1 MLCFFFRFTEI
12 CMERDKE
19 VQEAKKDQEELE
31 AKVVVNKVAADLEI
45 FSNTEA
51 LMCKYTE

>member
-1 MLCFFFRFTEI
+1 LLCFFFRFTEI

-31 AKVVVNKVAADLEI
+31 AKAANKVADLET
-45 FSNTEA
+45 FSNTEV
-51 LMCKYTE
+51 LMCRYTE